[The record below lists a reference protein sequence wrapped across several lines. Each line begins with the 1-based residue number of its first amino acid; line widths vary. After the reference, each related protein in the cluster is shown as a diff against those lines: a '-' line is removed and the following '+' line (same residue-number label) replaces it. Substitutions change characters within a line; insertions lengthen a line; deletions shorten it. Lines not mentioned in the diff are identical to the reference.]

1 MYFCRRGVLV
11 ALLVVDTNSKQLKK
25 KKLRYFL
32 EVNSAELILNQY
44 STANPSI
51 QEPISRYPH

>member
-25 KKLRYFL
+25 KLRYFL
-32 EVNSAELILNQY
+32 KVNSAELILNQY

-51 QEPISRYPH
+51 QEPISRCPH